1 MTQSGRMT
9 SMLARRDSTKSR
21 RRGMIIGSS
30 PLLQRKEVLM
40 IELEKGITSNGS
52 RYAGKAWS
60 NFGPDFYPK
69 AICDAAFAFRG
80 ERNESLQQCQGEA
93 CGASLELWCC
103 GLHQ

>member
-60 NFGPDFYPK
+60 NFGADLLPQGDLR
-69 AICDAAFAFRG
+69 CGFRFS
-80 ERNESLQQCQGEA
+80 RRTQ
-93 CGASLELWCC
+93 
-103 GLHQ
+103 